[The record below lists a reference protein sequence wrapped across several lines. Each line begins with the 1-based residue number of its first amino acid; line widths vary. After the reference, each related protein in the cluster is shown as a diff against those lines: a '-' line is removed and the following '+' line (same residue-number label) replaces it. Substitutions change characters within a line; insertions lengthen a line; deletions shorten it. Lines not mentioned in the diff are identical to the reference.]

1 VSAAKGDADRVEV
14 GNDVTL
20 GPTANQISVREV
32 LTKFNADFAQVAHAV
47 ENGEFALWVGS
58 GISRQAPSLGNLI
71 ERAFDY
77 LRERAIDPATATT
90 YLPALEEA
98 LSLAELA
105 PADVQAQYTQSLAAW
120 PEHDAI
126 IERLWTKYS
135 RVLDIRVPG
144 TDADFMLWEAI
155 DIRRA
160 FENPAP
166 PAAEHLCIAVLVLE
180 GAVQAIASANW
191 DGFIE
196 TAVERLSNGVPGV
209 MQVVVDPDQLRGPA
223 GRARLLK
230 FHGCIVYAAREPL
243 IFRRFLTG
251 SYTQIMGWP
260 EAAEFAAMCN
270 AVVGLATAQKTLVLG
285 LSIQDNNL
293 QTLFVRAR
301 ALHAWPW
308 PCAPAA
314 PAHIFCEDRIQQGQ
328 RDVLRLSYGEAY
340 NRDPTAVHDAT
351 LLRAWGEKVLIALV
365 LKLVADKL
373 RRLMELGLIALGR
386 GAIAVALGP
395 LLEALRDDI
404 ADLAVPTPNV
414 QNRTAFVN
422 KAISIWSRMLSL
434 FRSGA
439 LPPNPEAY
447 EALSSSTLNL
457 IAADQNAQGMGFGRL
472 AVALALLQNGRQTG
486 LWELRQPVSSDLTSG
501 AMTAR
506 ALRPGAMDRP
516 LFLVK
521 SATEAIALKSGGAFT
536 TDNTIVIHADNAW
549 RQMAGGAVSARRVR
563 AAPGRTGHIGETH
576 VSLGDLLARC
586 DDAATLQREFVAEMM
601 L

>member
-1 VSAAKGDADRVEV
+1 VALA
-14 GNDVTL
+14 
-20 GPTANQISVREV
+20 PTANQISVREV
-32 LTKFNADFAQVAHAV
+32 LAKFKAEFAQVAHAV

-58 GISRQAPSLGNLI
+58 GISRQAPNLGNLI
-71 ERAFDY
+71 ERAFDCI
-77 LRERAIDPATATT
+77 RERAIDPTTAAR

-98 LSLAELA
+98 LSLAEIVPANVQTQYAQPLA
-105 PADVQAQYTQSLAAW
+105 EW
-120 PEHDAI
+120 PQHDAI
-126 IERLWTKYS
+126 VERLWTKYS

-144 TDADFMLWEAI
+144 TDADFVLWDAI
-155 DIRRA
+155 DIRKA

-166 PAAEHLCIAVLVLE
+166 PAAEHLCIAVLILE
-180 GAVQAIASANW
+180 GAIQAIASANW
-191 DGFIE
+191 DGFME
-196 TAVERLSNGVPGV
+196 AAVERLSNGVQGII
-209 MQVVVDPDQLRGPA
+209 QVVVDPDQLRGPA

-230 FHGCIVYAAREPL
+230 FHGCIVQATREPL
-243 IFRRFLTG
+243 VFRHFLTG

-293 QTLFVRAR
+293 QTLFARAR
-301 ALHAWPW
+301 ALNAWPW
-308 PCAPAA
+308 PCASAA

-340 NRDPTAVHDAT
+340 NRDPAAVHDAT

-365 LKLVADKL
+365 LKLLTDKL
-373 RRLMELGLIALGR
+373 IRLMELGLIALGK
-386 GAIAVALGP
+386 GPIAVALGP
-395 LLEALRDDI
+395 LLETLRDDI
-404 ADLAVPTPNV
+404 ADLAIPTPGL

-422 KAISIWSRMLSL
+422 EAISIWSRMLSL
-434 FRSGA
+434 FRCGA
-439 LPPNPEAY
+439 LPSNPEAY
-447 EALSSSTLNL
+447 ETLCSSTPNL
-457 IAADQNAQGMGFGRL
+457 IAADQNAQNMGLGRL
-472 AVALALLQNGRQTG
+472 AVALSLLQNGRQTG

-501 AMTAR
+501 AITAR
-506 ALRPGAMDRP
+506 ALRPDGVDRP

-521 SATEAIALKSGGAFT
+521 SATEAIALKSDGAFA
-536 TDNTIVIHADNAW
+536 NNNAIIVHADNAW

-586 DDAATLQREFVAEMM
+586 DDAATLQREFVAEVM